1 MAKKNCTAALT
12 LADMLYSQGFGT
24 RYDCA
29 SIAASGAISIA
40 GVVHDDPDEMLDLE
54 GLVFRWRGVD
64 WPYCEKAVIALNK
77 PAGYECSMK
86 PSAYPSVLNLLPGPL
101 RARNVQPVGRLDA
114 DTTGLLI
121 LTDDGALQ
129 HRLIHPKR
137 HVEKVYE
144 VALKHDAD
152 PGMCAKLLA
161 GVVLDDDPKPVAA
174 AAAGIDPDDPK
185 HLTMTLV
192 QGKYHQVKR
201 MVAACGNRVEAQHR
215 SRFGANA
222 LPDDMKPGEWRWLA
236 GPQTVLGGKQ

>member
-1 MAKKNCTAALT
+1 MAKKRRSSSELS
-12 LADMLYSQGFGT
+12 LADILYSQGFGT

-29 SIAASGAISIA
+29 SIVAAGAISID
-40 GVVHDDPDEMLDLE
+40 GVVHDDPEEMLNPE
-54 GLVFRWRGVD
+54 GLVFSYRGAE
-64 WPYCEKAVIALNK
+64 WPYCEKAVIALHK

-86 PSAYPSVLNLLPGPL
+86 PSAYPSVLNLLPGQL

-144 VALKHDAD
+144 VTLKHAAAPD
-152 PGMCAKLLA
+152 MCAKLLA
-161 GVVLDDDPKPVAA
+161 GVVLDDDPEPVAA
-174 AAAGIDPDDPK
+174 ASAVLDHERPN

-201 MVAACGNRVEAQHR
+201 MIAACGNRVEALHR
-215 SRFGANA
+215 SRFGAYA
-222 LPDDMKPGEWRWLA
+222 LPDDLKCGQWRWLS
-236 GPQTVLGGKQ
+236 GPEAVLGR